1 MIRNTERRP
10 RTLGDI
16 GIRFVILTLAAL
28 LLMAL
33 QFTGQLQVLR
43 SAISFVTA
51 PAQLSA
57 TSATRTV
64 TDAIQFLLELGSLRR
79 RLNELEQINAALLA
93 ENFSLREVEHENAEM
108 RSLLQFAQTRPGLEL
123 RGAQIVARVIGQES
137 TNFLDYIEIDL
148 GARHNIAVGM
158 PVVTEQG
165 LVGRISEVND
175 ATSKVL
181 LITDPSSA
189 VNAILQNSRLNG
201 VIRGAPNGDLLMD
214 FIPQGPVFRVGEVVL
229 TSGIGIRFP
238 KGIPIGQVIERR
250 QRDIDIFQQAVVRP
264 SIDFSSLELVAIV
277 TNFDPLEDVP
287 ALMIE
292 PTAVPTATSDPN
304 APANATS
311 GEASSDETA
320 PPSVPGT
327 DEGSAGETATDAT
340 LVATPPATSGVTTP

>member
-33 QFTGQLQVLR
+33 QLTGQLQLLR

-57 TSATRTV
+57 TGATRSV

-79 RLNELEQINAALLA
+79 RVNELEQINAGLLA
-93 ENFSLREVEHENAEM
+93 ENFSLREVEHENEEM
-108 RSLLQFAQTRPGLEL
+108 RRLLQFAQTRPGLEL

-137 TNFLDYIEIDL
+137 TNFLDYIEVDL
-148 GARHNIAVGM
+148 GAKHKIAVGM

-189 VNAILQNSRLNG
+189 VNAILQSSRLNG
-201 VIRGAPNGDLLMD
+201 VIRGTPNGDLLMD
-214 FIPQGPVFRVGEVVL
+214 FIPQGPVFQVGEVVL
-229 TSGIGIRFP
+229 TSGIGVRFP

-277 TNFDPLEDVP
+277 TNFDPQESVP
-287 ALMIE
+287 ALLVE
-292 PTAVPTATSDPN
+292 PTP
-304 APANATS
+304 APAATT
-311 GEASSDETA
+311 E
-320 PPSVPGT
+320 PG
-327 DEGSAGETATDAT
+327 
-340 LVATPPATSGVTTP
+340 ATPADTTLAATPVITSSVTTP